1 MGGLLKMDLQ
11 KKATNDYKDMS
22 SEDVTSALGSGRD
35 GLSEAEA
42 ADRISRFGPNEI
54 PEKKKNPVKQFL
66 KRYWGPMPWLLEFAM
81 VLTIFVKHYTEGIL
95 IFVLLTVNAV
105 IGFVQSRNSQK
116 AVELL
121 KKQLQIKT
129 KVFRDGQWILKDAK
143 DIVPGDMINLKLG
156 DLVPADVFVME
167 GDVSADTSALTGE
180 SLPQNIHPKDVMY
193 SSSIIKHGEALCMV
207 VNTAADTYFG
217 QTVSLVQIAKPKSKQ
232 QELMFSI
239 VKYMMYLGVAAS
251 AVVTCYA
258 IILHKDIMSIM
269 SLIIVFLMGAI
280 PVALPAVMTI
290 VQAVGALD
298 LSKKGVLV
306 TRLDSIED
314 ASSID
319 TFCFD
324 KTGTITQNQLLV
336 TDCRSFGTYEKADV
350 AKLAALAS
358 KAEEMDAID
367 TAIISY
373 ADSLKISMDGCSQL
387 SYLPFNPANKRT
399 EATARIEKDTIR
411 ILKGAPQIIL
421 QLCGTTDEKTVQEIN
436 RTVDEFSIRGYR
448 TIAVAMCRDTES
460 HGNADCEFVG
470 LLALSDPPRP
480 DSGTMI
486 QQIKDLGIRPLMLT
500 GDNQAI
506 AREIAGQVGIGT
518 RIHSAKELNSL
529 SHEEQVKMID
539 HCDGFAEVYPEDKFK
554 IVHLLQD
561 EGHMVGMTGDGVNDS
576 PALKQA
582 ELGTAVSVATDVAKA
597 SASVVLTKP
606 GLSEII
612 DTIQVSRQTYQ
623 RMLTWVINKITK
635 VVEVVVLFTVGYF
648 WLHNMLISLLGMS
661 LLVFANDFV
670 TMSIATDNVVST
682 KLPNSWKLKSIISSS
697 MGLGVFFALEDLL
710 VTYIGITCFHLPYTS
725 LCTLVMLS
733 LVFNTQFRI
742 LTVRERGHFWASFPS
757 KKLLFISLAAV
768 IGFMLIGILGNI
780 VPALAW
786 NQALILLGIGIAF
799 MVAIDFVKY
808 GLFQKFHV

>member
-1 MGGLLKMDLQ
+1 MNLQ
-11 KKATNDYKDMS
+11 KKVTNDYRGMSPKD
-22 SEDVTSALGSGRD
+22 VASALESGEN
-35 GLSEAEA
+35 GLTEAEA
-42 ADRISRFGPNEI
+42 AERISQFGANEI
-54 PEKKKNPVKQFL
+54 PEKKKDPVKQFL

-81 VLTIFVKHYTEGIL
+81 VLTVIVRHYTEGIL

-105 IGFVQSRNSQK
+105 IGFLQSQNSQK

-121 KKQLQIKT
+121 KKQLQIR
-129 KVFRDGQWILKDAK
+129 VRVLRDGQWVLKDAR
-143 DIVPGDMINLKLG
+143 DIVPGDILNLKLG
-156 DLVPADVFVME
+156 DLVPADVFVLE
-167 GDVSADTSALTGE
+167 GEVSADASALTGE
-180 SLPQNIHPKDVMY
+180 SLPQEIHPKDVMY
-193 SSSIIKHGEALCMV
+193 SSSIIKRGGARCMV
-207 VNTAADTYFG
+207 VNTAVDTYFG
-217 QTVSLVQIAKPKSKQ
+217 KTVSLVQIARPKSKQ

-239 VKYMMYLGVAAS
+239 VKYMMYLGLAAS

-258 IILHKDIMSIM
+258 IFLHQDVMSIL
-269 SLIIVFLMGAI
+269 SLILVFLMGAI

-298 LSKKGVLV
+298 LSQKGVLV

-324 KTGTITQNQLLV
+324 KTGTITRNRLSV
-336 TDCRSFGTYEKADV
+336 TNCRAFGIYQETDV

-367 TAIISY
+367 TAILAY
-373 ADSLKISMDGCSQL
+373 ADTLKISMDGCSQL
-387 SYLPFNPANKRT
+387 SYLPFDPANKRT
-399 EATARIEKDTIR
+399 QATARIGEKTFR

-421 QLCGTTDEKTVQEIN
+421 QLCGKTDGETVREIS
-436 RTVDEFSIRGYR
+436 RTVGDFSVRGYR
-448 TIAVAMCRDTES
+448 TIAVAVCENTEPQE
-460 HGNADCEFVG
+460 NADCGFVG

-480 DSGTMI
+480 DSGSMI
-486 QQIKDLGIRPLMLT
+486 QQIRGLGIRPLMLT

-518 RIHSAKELNSL
+518 QIHSAKELGGL
-529 SHEEQVKMID
+529 SHDEQIALID
-539 HCDGFAEVYPEDKFK
+539 GSDGFAEVYPEDKFR
-554 IVHLLQD
+554 IVRLLQE

-582 ELGTAVSVATDVAKA
+582 ELGTAVSAATDVAKA

-648 WLHNMLISLLGMS
+648 WMHTMLISLLGMS

-670 TMSIATDNVVST
+670 TMSIATDHVVST
-682 KLPNSWKLKSIISSS
+682 KTPNSWKLKNIISSS
-697 MGLGVFFALEDLL
+697 LVLGVFFALEDLL
-710 VTYIGITCFHLPYTS
+710 VASIGVNCFHLPYAS

-742 LTVRERGHFWASFPS
+742 LTVRERGHFWSSFPS
-757 KKLLFISLAAV
+757 KKLFFISLAAIV
-768 IGFMLIGILGNI
+768 GFSLIGTFGNI
-780 VPALAW
+780 VPALLW
-786 NQALILLGIGIAF
+786 SQVLILLGIGIVF
-799 MVAIDFVKY
+799 MIMIDFIKC

>member
-1 MGGLLKMDLQ
+1 MDFQ
-11 KKATNDYKDMS
+11 KKATNDYKGMS
-22 SEDVTSALGSGRD
+22 SEDVASSLGSGKK
-35 GLSEAEA
+35 GLTEAEA
-42 ADRISRFGPNEI
+42 SDRISRFGPNEI
-54 PEKKKNPVKQFL
+54 REEKKNPVRQFL

-81 VLTIFVKHYTEGIL
+81 VLTFFVRHYTEGAL
-95 IFVLLTVNAV
+95 IFALLTVNAV

-129 KVFRDGQWILKDAK
+129 KVLRDGQWVLKDAK
-143 DIVPGDMINLKLG
+143 DIVPGDILNLKLG
-156 DLVPADVFVME
+156 DLVPADVFVLE
-167 GDVSADTSALTGE
+167 GEVSADASALTGE
-180 SLPQNIHPKDVMY
+180 SLPQDIHPKDVMY
-193 SSSIIKHGEALCMV
+193 SGSIVRRGEARCLA
-207 VNTAADTYFG
+207 VNTAANTYFG
-217 QTVSLVQIAKPKSKQ
+217 KTVSLVQIAKPKSKQ

-258 IILHKDIMSIM
+258 IVLHKDVMSIM

-324 KTGTITQNQLLV
+324 KTGTITQNRLSV
-336 TDCRSFGTYEKADV
+336 TDCRSFGTYGKADV

-367 TAIISY
+367 TAVLAY
-373 ADSLKISMDGCSQL
+373 ADSLKIRMAGCSRL
-387 SYLPFNPANKRT
+387 TYLPFNPANKRT
-399 EATARIEKDTIR
+399 EATVRIGQDTLR
-411 ILKGAPQIIL
+411 VLKGAPQIIL
-421 QLCGTTDEKTVQEIN
+421 HLCGTMDEKAVREID
-436 RTVDEFSIRGYR
+436 RAVDEFSARGYR
-448 TIAVAMCRDTES
+448 TIAVAVCGNTEPQES
-460 HGNADCEFVG
+460 ADCKFVG

-480 DSGTMI
+480 DSGAMI
-486 QQIKDLGIRPLMLT
+486 QRIKDLGIRPLMLT

-518 RIHSAKELNSL
+518 RIHRAEELNGL
-529 SHEEQVKMID
+529 SGKEQLKLIGNS
-539 HCDGFAEVYPEDKFK
+539 DGFAEVYPEDKFK
-554 IVHLLQD
+554 IVRLLQE

-582 ELGTAVSVATDVAKA
+582 ELGTAVSAATDVAKA

-612 DTIQVSRQTYQ
+612 DTVGVSRQTYQ

-635 VVEVVVLFTVGYF
+635 VVEVVVLFTAGYF

-670 TMSIATDNVVST
+670 TMSIATDHAVST
-682 KLPNSWKLKSIISSS
+682 KSPNSWNLKSIISSS
-697 MGLGVFFALEDLL
+697 MVLGICFALEDLL
-710 VTYIGITCFHLPYTS
+710 VAYLGINYFHLPYDR

-742 LTVRERGHFWASFPS
+742 LTVRERGHFWASLPS
-757 KKLLFISLAAV
+757 KKLFFISLAALA
-768 IGFMLIGILGNI
+768 GFALIGIFGNI
-780 VPALAW
+780 VPTLLW
-786 NQALILLGIGIAF
+786 NQVLILLGIGVVF
-799 MVAIDFVKY
+799 MVLIDFVKY
-808 GLFQKFHV
+808 GLFRKFHV

>member
-1 MGGLLKMDLQ
+1 MDLK
-11 KKATNDYKDMS
+11 KKATNDYKGMS
-22 SEDVTSALGSGRD
+22 LEDVASVLNSGKN
-35 GLSEAEA
+35 GLSEKEA

-54 PEKKKNPVKQFL
+54 QEKKKNPVKQFL

-81 VLTIFVKHYTEGIL
+81 VLTIFIKHYTEGII

-105 IGFVQSRNSQK
+105 IGFVQSRHSQK

-121 KKQLQIKT
+121 KKRLQIKT
-129 KVFRDGQWILKDAK
+129 KVLRDGQWVLKDAK
-143 DIVPGDMINLKLG
+143 DIVPGDILNLKLG
-156 DLVPADVFVME
+156 DLVPADVFVLE
-167 GDVSADTSALTGE
+167 GEVSADASALTGE
-180 SLPQNIHPKDVMY
+180 SLPRDIHPKDVMY
-193 SSSIIKHGEALCMV
+193 SSSIIKRGEARCLV
-207 VNTAADTYFG
+207 VNTAANTYFG
-217 QTVSLVQIAKPKSKQ
+217 KTVSLVQIAKPKSKQ

-251 AVVTCYA
+251 AVVACYA
-258 IILHKDIMSIM
+258 IVLHKDLMSIL
-269 SLIIVFLMGAI
+269 SLVIVFLMGAI

-324 KTGTITQNQLLV
+324 KTGTITQNQLSV
-336 TDCRSFGTYEKADV
+336 TDCRPFGSYEKADV

-367 TAIISY
+367 TAILSY
-373 ADSLKISMDGCSQL
+373 ADSLKISRDGCSQL

-399 EATARIEKDTIR
+399 EATVSIEKDTLR
-411 ILKGAPQIIL
+411 ILKGAPQTIL
-421 QLCGTTDEKTVQEIN
+421 QLCGRTDEKIVQEIN
-436 RTVDEFSIRGYR
+436 RTVDDFSIRGYR
-448 TIAVAMCRDTES
+448 TIAVAVCENTEP
-460 HGNADCEFVG
+460 NAECKFAG

-480 DSGTMI
+480 DSKAMI
-486 QQIKDLGIRPLMLT
+486 QRIKDLGIRPLMLT

-518 RIHSAKELNSL
+518 RIHSAKELDGL
-529 SHEEQVKMID
+529 SGEEQLKLIENS
-539 HCDGFAEVYPEDKFK
+539 DGFAEVYPEDKFK
-554 IVHLLQD
+554 IVHLLQ
-561 EGHMVGMTGDGVNDS
+561 EAGHMVGMTGDGVNDS

-582 ELGTAVSVATDVAKA
+582 ELGTAVSAATDVAKA

-612 DTIQVSRQTYQ
+612 DTIKVSRQTYQ

-648 WLHNMLISLLGMS
+648 WLHSMLISLLGMS

-682 KLPNSWKLKSIISSS
+682 KSPNSWNLKSIISSS
-697 MGLGVFFALEDLL
+697 MVLGVFFALEDLL
-710 VTYIGITCFHLPYTS
+710 VTYIGIAYFHLPYES

-757 KKLLFISLAAV
+757 KKLFFISLAAIIAFV
-768 IGFMLIGILGNI
+768 LIGIFGTI
-780 VPALAW
+780 VPTLLW
-786 NQALILLGIGIAF
+786 SQVLILLGIGAVF
-799 MVAIDFVKY
+799 MVLIDFVKY